1 MAAKKHNMFRS
12 KARLAFNVQEAQQ
25 HDYIFFNNP
34 VFVQGYALACAVG
47 GAVDLQTAAVLA
59 LAGCMLIIPVR
70 LLGELA
76 VGRIKARLRMLFYVG
91 VGAVLSV
98 PMLIVIYR
106 IFGVEAV
113 LAGIFL
119 PLLFVDGA
127 VTWRAGESKREGA
140 RVVLRGAL
148 SSAAGGVL
156 ALLLIGGVR
165 ELLGKGALWETA
177 LFSRGVWPAA
187 QTLPGGFI
195 ITALLAAFWQYLS
208 AAVKR
213 LLFIGGREEDD

>member
-119 PLLFVDGA
+119 PLLFIDGA

-148 SSAAGGVL
+148 SSASLCHVKHSHKCLHILICGSLGEVL
-156 ALLLIGGVR
+156 QHRFHGDIHLQLPNHVRKLPQNHVVLLVDSFQILDG
-165 ELLGKGALWETA
+165 
-177 LFSRGVWPAA
+177 
-187 QTLPGGFI
+187 LPHGIFYG
-195 ITALLAAFWQYLS
+195 ITN
-208 AAVKR
+208 
-213 LLFIGGREEDD
+213 I